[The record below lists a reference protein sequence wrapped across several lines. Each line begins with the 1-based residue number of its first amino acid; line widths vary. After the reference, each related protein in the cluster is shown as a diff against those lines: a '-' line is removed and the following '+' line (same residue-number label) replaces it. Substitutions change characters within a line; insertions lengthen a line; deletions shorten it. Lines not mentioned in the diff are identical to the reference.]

1 MHPQLRSYRLAGIL
15 DGRKAALGLAV
26 NVDDSR
32 AGNDESFSHRMAEE
46 ISTTNFDHT
55 AEEQPDDRDTDQ
67 HPHAD
72 VINADLLDFLSR

>member
-1 MHPQLRSYRLAGIL
+1 L
-15 DGRKAALGLAV
+15 DGRG
-26 NVDDSR
+26 
-32 AGNDESFSHRMAEE
+32 
-46 ISTTNFDHT
+46 NFDHT